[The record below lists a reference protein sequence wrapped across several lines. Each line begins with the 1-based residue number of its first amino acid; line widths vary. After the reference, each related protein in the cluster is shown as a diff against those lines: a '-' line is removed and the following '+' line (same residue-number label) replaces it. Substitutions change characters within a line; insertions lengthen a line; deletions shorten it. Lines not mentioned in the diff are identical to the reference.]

1 VEMLDLEIEKE
12 NQKKKTANLKE
23 DIRRKLQ

>member
-1 VEMLDLEIEKE
+1 MLDLEIEKE